1 MSERVYSVIRADVD
15 HKVLK
20 DAHELKVGDILRF
33 GRAKLL
39 VREINIVSKIQ
50 KIRKKNKKIERL
62 REGFKRRQLKNE
74 RSASVPVESDKK
86 PSLPESQ
93 KCSRPRQLTVKK

>member
-1 MSERVYSVIRADVD
+1 MSERIYSVIRSDVD
-15 HKVLK
+15 HGTLK
-20 DAHELKVGDILRF
+20 DFHVLEKGDILRF

-62 REGFKRRQLKNE
+62 REGYKIRLLKKK
-74 RSASVPVESDKK
+74 RSASVPVDSEKSHAV
-86 PSLPESQ
+86 L
-93 KCSRPRQLTVKK
+93 